1 VLSSTFCCTISPVGS
16 AIATF
21 NDAPST
27 DNVLEA
33 PDELATRF
41 SEAKVS
47 VTFGSAELIDPP
59 VSTTG
64 ELDDFV
70 VWNDAI
76 PSGKTAKTLASPLK
90 FIFMGETTELFD
102 NCAGMLTT

>member
-1 VLSSTFCCTISPVGS
+1 MLSSTFCCTISPVGS

-33 PDELATRF
+33 PDELAMRF
-41 SEAKVS
+41 SEASVS
-47 VTFGSAELIDPP
+47 FTFGSVELIESP

-64 ELDDFV
+64 NLDTGDV
-70 VWNDAI
+70 
-76 PSGKTAKTLASPLK
+76 
-90 FIFMGETTELFD
+90 
-102 NCAGMLTT
+102 

>member
-1 VLSSTFCCTISPVGS
+1 M
-16 AIATF
+16 
-21 NDAPST
+21 
-27 DNVLEA
+27 LEA

-64 ELDDFV
+64 NLDIGDV
-70 VWNDAI
+70 LKEAI
-76 PSGKTAKTLASPLK
+76 PVGSTA
-90 FIFMGETTELFD
+90 
-102 NCAGMLTT
+102 